1 MNNPD
6 SKPSIGTCTLC
17 LQEKPIIV
25 PYKLVDVEY
34 ALACDFNIWIRKQLN
49 MGAYSYVN
57 ICLDCFKAWVN
68 DDTPYLNMY
77 VLKQRLLR

>member
-1 MNNPD
+1 MSNPD
-6 SKPSIGTCTLC
+6 SEPCIGTCILC
-17 LQEKPIIV
+17 LQKKPIIV
-25 PYKLVDVEY
+25 YVELADVEY
-34 ALACDFNIWIRKQLN
+34 ALAYDLRVWIKKQL
-49 MGAYSYVN
+49 GTSPYFDVD